1 MAQPH
6 AHSHGPQPQSQPMMQ
21 PSPDPLVQA
30 ALDARFR
37 QVPLK
42 LVPPADRKSTAQVA
56 PADPDSK
63 LDFSA
68 LNLLSHQ
75 IATMLPANE
84 PVPSRIDPQT
94 VMQNPRS
101 VAVVKAKDEGN
112 VCHVAVQDIWP
123 LCLALSMFR
132 NYTARENMHRR
143 FKCTPRLLKSQC
155 HVPSG
160 RPRILSRT
168 S

>member
-1 MAQPH
+1 
-6 AHSHGPQPQSQPMMQ
+6 MMQ

-42 LVPPADRKSTAQVA
+42 LVPPADRKSTAHVA

-84 PVPSRIDPQT
+84 PVPTRIDPQT

-101 VAVVKAKDEGN
+101 IAVVKAKDEGN
-112 VCHVAVQDIWP
+112 VCHVAVQDGHCVYSCP
-123 LCLALSMFR
+123 CL
-132 NYTARENMHRR
+132 EIIRR
-143 FKCTPRLLKSQC
+143 GKICTGDSNVHHGC
-155 HVPSG
+155 
-160 RPRILSRT
+160 
-168 S
+168 